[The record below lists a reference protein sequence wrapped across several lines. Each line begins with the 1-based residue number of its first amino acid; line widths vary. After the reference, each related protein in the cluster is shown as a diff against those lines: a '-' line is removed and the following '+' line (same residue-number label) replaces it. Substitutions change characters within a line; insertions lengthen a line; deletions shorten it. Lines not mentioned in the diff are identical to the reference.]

1 MKYLYNPSN
10 NMAMPFSQKVY
21 ERRRDLVILDKP
33 QLDRVL
39 RGEDIQSVLHGG
51 APAAT
56 KKPAQ
61 RDGTVNLQ
69 LHVGDTVTS
78 GLNKPAEKVG
88 GEQPAPKQ
96 EPAQEPKPTQEQP
109 APAPEDQGEQEPKP
123 AQEPAPK
130 GEGDADPFA
139 NSEGAGAP
147 APKKEGE
154 GEPAPAAPRDFAGID
169 RTNVTRELFE
179 SVTDEELPI
188 FAKNVLG
195 LDVEMNP
202 STEDKASIDLAA
214 WRADVRVQVGKQVTK
229 ALRKQALTGSNK

>member
-10 NMAMPFSQKVY
+10 LMAIPFSQKIY
-21 ERRRDLVILDKP
+21 ERRRDLVVLDKP

-56 KKPAQ
+56 KRSAQ

-78 GLNKPAEKVG
+78 GLN
-88 GEQPAPKQ
+88 QPAQKN
-96 EPAQEPKPTQEQP
+96 
-109 APAPEDQGEQEPKP
+109 GEQEPKP
-123 AQEPAPK
+123 AQEPAQEPAPK
-130 GEGDADPFA
+130 KDGDTDPFA
-139 NSEGAGAP
+139 NGERAP
-147 APKKEGE
+147 APKKEGD

-179 SVTDEELPI
+179 SVTDDELPI

-229 ALRKQALTGSNK
+229 ALRKQALTGSR

>member
-10 NMAMPFSQKVY
+10 RMAMPFSQKIY
-21 ERRRDLVILDKP
+21 ERRRDLVVLDKP

-56 KKPAQ
+56 KKSAQ

-78 GLNKPAEKVG
+78 GLNRPAEKVG
-88 GEQPAPKQ
+88 GEQPAPKA
-96 EPAQEPKPTQEQP
+96 AQEPKPEQKKP
-109 APAPEDQGEQEPKP
+109 APAPEGHGEQESKP

-130 GEGDADPFA
+130 GEGDTDQFA
-139 NSEGAGAP
+139 NGEGAP

-229 ALRKQALTGSNK
+229 ALRKQALTGSR

>member
-10 NMAMPFSQKVY
+10 LMAIPFSQKIY
-21 ERRRDLVILDKP
+21 ERRRDLVVLDKP

-56 KKPAQ
+56 KKTAQ

-78 GLNKPAEKVG
+78 GLNQPAQKKD
-88 GEQPAPKQ
+88 GEQPAQ
-96 EPAQEPKPTQEQP
+96 ELAQ
-109 APAPEDQGEQEPKP
+109 
-123 AQEPAPK
+123 K
-130 GEGDADPFA
+130 GEGETDPFA
-139 NSEGAGAP
+139 NGEGAGAP

-154 GEPAPAAPRDFAGID
+154 DAPAPAAPRDFAGID

>member
-10 NMAMPFSQKVY
+10 LMAMPFSQKIY
-21 ERRRDLVILDKP
+21 ERRRDLVVLDKP

-51 APAAT
+51 APAAM

-69 LHVGDTVTS
+69 LCVGDTVTS
-78 GLNKPAEKVG
+78 GLNQPAQKKD
-88 GEQPAPKQ
+88 GEQ
-96 EPAQEPKPTQEQP
+96 
-109 APAPEDQGEQEPKP
+109 P

-130 GEGDADPFA
+130 GEGDTDPFV
-139 NSEGAGAP
+139 NGADAGMP
-147 APKKEGE
+147 APEKKNGE

-202 STEDKASIDLAA
+202 LTEDKASIDLAA

-229 ALRKQALTGSNK
+229 ALRKQALTGSR

>member
-1 MKYLYNPSN
+1 MKYLYSPSN
-10 NMAMPFSQKVY
+10 RMAMPFSQKIY
-21 ERRRDLVILDKP
+21 DRRRDLVVLDKP

-56 KKPAQ
+56 KKSAQ

-78 GLNKPAEKVG
+78 GLNRPAQKNG
-88 GEQPAPKQ
+88 GEQ
-96 EPAQEPKPTQEQP
+96 
-109 APAPEDQGEQEPKP
+109 P

-130 GEGDADPFA
+130 GEGDTDPFA
-139 NSEGAGAP
+139 NGADAGTP
-147 APKKEGE
+147 APEKKNGE
-154 GEPAPAAPRDFAGID
+154 GESAPVELRDFAGID

-229 ALRKQALTGSNK
+229 ALRKQALTGSR

>member
-10 NMAMPFSQKVY
+10 LMAIPFSQKIY
-21 ERRRDLVILDKP
+21 ERRRDLVVLDKP

-39 RGEDIQSVLHGG
+39 RGEDVQSVLHGG

-56 KKPAQ
+56 KRSAQ

-78 GLNKPAEKVG
+78 GLN
-88 GEQPAPKQ
+88 QPAQKKDSEQ
-96 EPAQEPKPTQEQP
+96 PAQEPE
-109 APAPEDQGEQEPKP
+109 
-123 AQEPAPK
+123 PK
-130 GEGDADPFA
+130 GEGDTDPFS
-139 NSEGAGAP
+139 NGEGVGVSAP
-147 APKKEGE
+147 EKKEGE
-154 GEPAPAAPRDFAGID
+154 DAPAPAAPRDFAGID

-229 ALRKQALTGSNK
+229 ALRKQALTGSR

>member
-10 NMAMPFSQKVY
+10 LMAIPFSQKIY
-21 ERRRDLVILDKP
+21 ERRRDLVVLDKP

-39 RGEDIQSVLHGG
+39 RGEDVQSVLHGG

-56 KKPAQ
+56 KRSAQ

-78 GLNKPAEKVG
+78 GLN
-88 GEQPAPKQ
+88 QPAQRKGD
-96 EPAQEPKPTQEQP
+96 EQ
-109 APAPEDQGEQEPKP
+109 
-123 AQEPAPK
+123 PAPK
-130 GEGDADPFA
+130 GEGDTDPFA
-139 NSEGAGAP
+139 NGAGAGAS
-147 APKKEGE
+147 APEKKEGE
-154 GEPAPAAPRDFAGID
+154 GEPAHAAPRDFAGID

-179 SVTDEELPI
+179 SVTDDELPV

-202 STEDKASIDLAA
+202 STDDGASIDLAA

-229 ALRKQALTGSNK
+229 ALRKQALTGSR

>member
-10 NMAMPFSQKVY
+10 LMAIPFSQKIY
-21 ERRRDLVILDKP
+21 ERRRDLVVLDKP
-33 QLDRVL
+33 QLDCVL

-56 KKPAQ
+56 KRSAQ

-78 GLNKPAEKVG
+78 GLN
-88 GEQPAPKQ
+88 QPAQKKDGQ
-96 EPAQEPKPTQEQP
+96 EPN
-109 APAPEDQGEQEPKP
+109 P

-130 GEGDADPFA
+130 NDGDTDPFA
-139 NSEGAGAP
+139 NGEGDGAP

-154 GEPAPAAPRDFAGID
+154 GETAPAAPRDFAGID

>member
-10 NMAMPFSQKVY
+10 KMAMPFSQKIY
-21 ERRRDLVILDKP
+21 ERRRDLVVLDKP

-51 APAAT
+51 APVAA
-56 KKPAQ
+56 KKTAQ

-78 GLNKPAEKVG
+78 GLN
-88 GEQPAPKQ
+88 QPAQK
-96 EPAQEPKPTQEQP
+96 KS
-109 APAPEDQGEQEPKP
+109 
-123 AQEPAPK
+123 
-130 GEGDADPFA
+130 EGDTDPFA
-139 NSEGAGAP
+139 NGEGAGAP
-147 APKKEGE
+147 SPKKEGE
-154 GEPAPAAPRDFAGID
+154 GEAALAAPRDFAGID

>member
-10 NMAMPFSQKVY
+10 LMATPFSQKIY
-21 ERRRDLVILDKP
+21 ERRRDLVVLDKS
-33 QLDRVL
+33 QLNRVL

-51 APAAT
+51 APAAM
-56 KKPAQ
+56 KKSAQ
-61 RDGTVNLQ
+61 KDGTVNLQ
-69 LHVGDTVTS
+69 LNVGDTVTS
-78 GLNKPAEKVG
+78 GLNQPAQKKG
-88 GEQPAPKQ
+88 GEQSAQQLAPK
-96 EPAQEPKPTQEQP
+96 
-109 APAPEDQGEQEPKP
+109 DN
-123 AQEPAPK
+123 
-130 GEGDADPFA
+130 GDADPFA
-139 NSEGAGAP
+139 NGEGASAP
-147 APKKEGE
+147 APEKEGE
-154 GEPAPAAPRDFAGID
+154 GEAAPAAPRDFAGID

-214 WRADVRVQVGKQVTK
+214 WRADMRIQVGKQVTK

>member
-10 NMAMPFSQKVY
+10 LMAIPFSQKIY
-21 ERRRDLVILDKP
+21 ERRRDLVVLDKP

-56 KKPAQ
+56 KRPAQ

-78 GLNKPAEKVG
+78 GLN
-88 GEQPAPKQ
+88 QPAQKEGGQ
-96 EPAQEPKPTQEQP
+96 EPN
-109 APAPEDQGEQEPKP
+109 P

-130 GEGDADPFA
+130 KEGDADPFA
-139 NSEGAGAP
+139 NGAGAGAS
-147 APKKEGE
+147 APEKKDGE

-202 STEDKASIDLAA
+202 SIEDRASIDLAA

-229 ALRKQALTGSNK
+229 ALRKQALTGSR

>member
-10 NMAMPFSQKVY
+10 LMAIPFSQKIY
-21 ERRRDLVILDKP
+21 ERRLDLVVLDKP

-56 KKPAQ
+56 KRSAQ

-78 GLNKPAEKVG
+78 GLNQPAQKKD
-88 GEQPAPKQ
+88 GEQEQK
-96 EPAQEPKPTQEQP
+96 PAQE
-109 APAPEDQGEQEPKP
+109 P

-130 GEGDADPFA
+130 NDGDTDPFA
-139 NSEGAGAP
+139 NGEGAP

-154 GEPAPAAPRDFAGID
+154 GEPAPAVPRDFAGID

-229 ALRKQALTGSNK
+229 ALRKQALTGSR

>member
-10 NMAMPFSQKVY
+10 LMAIPFSQKIY
-21 ERRRDLVILDKP
+21 ERRRDLVVLDKS

-88 GEQPAPKQ
+88 GEQSAPKKEPAQ
-96 EPAQEPKPTQEQP
+96 PAQEPKPTQEQP
-109 APAPEDQGEQEPKP
+109 APAPEGKGEQESKSE
-123 AQEPAPK
+123 QEPAPK
-130 GEGDADPFA
+130 GEGEGDADPFA
-139 NSEGAGAP
+139 N
-147 APKKEGE
+147 GE
-154 GEPAPAAPRDFAGID
+154 GKPVPAAPRDFAGID

-229 ALRKQALTGSNK
+229 ALRKQALTGSKK

>member
-10 NMAMPFSQKVY
+10 LMAIPFSQKIY
-21 ERRRDLVILDKP
+21 ERRRDLVVLDKP

-56 KKPAQ
+56 KKSAQ

-78 GLNKPAEKVG
+78 GLNQSAQKKG
-88 GEQPAPKQ
+88 GERPAPKQ
-96 EPAQEPKPTQEQP
+96 ES
-109 APAPEDQGEQEPKP
+109 KP

-130 GEGDADPFA
+130 GEGDTDPFA
-139 NSEGAGAP
+139 NGEGDP
-147 APKKEGE
+147 APKKGGE

-202 STEDKASIDLAA
+202 STDDGASIDLAA

-229 ALRKQALTGSNK
+229 ALRKQALTGSR

>member
-10 NMAMPFSQKVY
+10 LMAIPFSQKIY
-21 ERRRDLVILDKP
+21 ERRRDLVVLDKP

-39 RGEDIQSVLHGG
+39 RGEDVQSVLHGG

-56 KKPAQ
+56 KRSAQ

-78 GLNKPAEKVG
+78 GLN
-88 GEQPAPKQ
+88 Q
-96 EPAQEPKPTQEQP
+96 
-109 APAPEDQGEQEPKP
+109 P

-130 GEGDADPFA
+130 GEGDTDLFA
-139 NSEGAGAP
+139 NGADAGTP
-147 APKKEGE
+147 APEKKNGE

>member
-10 NMAMPFSQKVY
+10 LMAIPFSQKIY
-21 ERRRDLVILDKP
+21 ERRRDLVVLDKP

-51 APAAT
+51 KPAAT
-56 KKPAQ
+56 KRSAQ

-78 GLNKPAEKVG
+78 GLNRSAQKKG
-88 GEQPAPKQ
+88 GEQPAQ
-96 EPAQEPKPTQEQP
+96 
-109 APAPEDQGEQEPKP
+109 D
-123 AQEPAPK
+123 PAPK
-130 GEGDADPFA
+130 GECDADPFA
-139 NSEGAGAP
+139 NGAGAGASSP
-147 APKKEGE
+147 EKKEGE

-229 ALRKQALTGSNK
+229 ALRKQALTGSR

>member
-10 NMAMPFSQKVY
+10 LMAMPFSQKIY
-21 ERRRDLVILDKP
+21 ERRRDLVVLDKP

-39 RGEDIQSVLHGG
+39 HGEDIQSVLHGG

-56 KKPAQ
+56 KKHAQ

-78 GLNKPAEKVG
+78 GLNQIAQKEG
-88 GEQPAPKQ
+88 G
-96 EPAQEPKPTQEQP
+96 
-109 APAPEDQGEQEPKP
+109 QEPKP

-130 GEGDADPFA
+130 KSGDTDPFA
-139 NSEGAGAP
+139 NGEGAP
-147 APKKEGE
+147 APEKKEGD
-154 GEPAPAAPRDFAGID
+154 GESAPAAPRDFAGID
-169 RTNVTRELFE
+169 RMNVTRELFE

-214 WRADVRVQVGKQVTK
+214 WRSDVRVQVGKQVTK
-229 ALRKQALTGSNK
+229 ALRKQALTGSR

>member
-10 NMAMPFSQKVY
+10 LMAIPFSQKIY
-21 ERRRDLVILDKP
+21 ERRRDLVVLDKP

-56 KKPAQ
+56 KRSAQ

-69 LHVGDTVTS
+69 LYVGDTVTS
-78 GLNKPAEKVG
+78 GLN
-88 GEQPAPKQ
+88 QPAQK
-96 EPAQEPKPTQEQP
+96 E
-109 APAPEDQGEQEPKP
+109 GGQEPKP
-123 AQEPAPK
+123 AQEPAQESAPK
-130 GEGDADPFA
+130 NDGDTDPFV
-139 NSEGAGAP
+139 NGEGAP

-229 ALRKQALTGSNK
+229 ALRKQALTGSR

>member
-10 NMAMPFSQKVY
+10 KMAMPFSQKIY
-21 ERRRDLVILDKP
+21 ERRRDLVVLDKP

-51 APAAT
+51 APVAA
-56 KKPAQ
+56 KKTAQ

-78 GLNKPAEKVG
+78 GLN
-88 GEQPAPKQ
+88 QPAQKKGGQ
-96 EPAQEPKPTQEQP
+96 ELNPT
-109 APAPEDQGEQEPKP
+109 
-123 AQEPAPK
+123 QEPAPK
-130 GEGDADPFA
+130 KEGDADPVA
-139 NSEGAGAP
+139 NGEGAGAP
-147 APKKEGE
+147 APQKAGAGE
-154 GEPAPAAPRDFAGID
+154 AAPAAPRDFAGID

>member
-10 NMAMPFSQKVY
+10 LMAIPFSQKIY
-21 ERRRDLVILDKP
+21 ERRRDLVVLDKP

-39 RGEDIQSVLHGG
+39 LGEDIQSVLHGG

-88 GEQPAPKQ
+88 GEQPAQ
-96 EPAQEPKPTQEQP
+96 ET
-109 APAPEDQGEQEPKP
+109 
-123 AQEPAPK
+123 APK

-139 NSEGAGAP
+139 NGEGAGAP

-154 GEPAPAAPRDFAGID
+154 GEAAPAAPRDFAGID

>member
-10 NMAMPFSQKVY
+10 LMAIPFSQKIY
-21 ERRRDLVILDKP
+21 ERRLDLVVLDKP

-56 KKPAQ
+56 KKTAQ

-78 GLNKPAEKVG
+78 GLNQPAQKKD
-88 GEQPAPKQ
+88 GEQEQK
-96 EPAQEPKPTQEQP
+96 PAQE
-109 APAPEDQGEQEPKP
+109 P

-130 GEGDADPFA
+130 NDGDTDPFA
-139 NSEGAGAP
+139 NGEGAP

-154 GEPAPAAPRDFAGID
+154 GEPAPAVPRDFAGID

-229 ALRKQALTGSNK
+229 ALRKQALTGSR

>member
-10 NMAMPFSQKVY
+10 RMAMPFSQKIY
-21 ERRRDLVILDKP
+21 ERRRDLVVLDKP

-56 KKPAQ
+56 KKSAQ

-78 GLNKPAEKVG
+78 GLN
-88 GEQPAPKQ
+88 QPAQKN
-96 EPAQEPKPTQEQP
+96 
-109 APAPEDQGEQEPKP
+109 GEQEPKP
-123 AQEPAPK
+123 AQEPAQEPAPK
-130 GEGDADPFA
+130 KEGDTDPFA
-139 NSEGAGAP
+139 NGEGAP

-154 GEPAPAAPRDFAGID
+154 GEPAPSAPRDFAGID

-179 SVTDEELPI
+179 SVTDDELPI

-214 WRADVRVQVGKQVTK
+214 WRADVRIQVGKQVTK
-229 ALRKQALTGSNK
+229 ALRKQALTGYNK

>member
-10 NMAMPFSQKVY
+10 LMAMPFSQKIY
-21 ERRRDLVILDKP
+21 ERRRDLVVLDKP

-39 RGEDIQSVLHGG
+39 HGEDIQSVLHGG

-56 KKPAQ
+56 KKHAQ

-78 GLNKPAEKVG
+78 GLNQIAQKEG
-88 GEQPAPKQ
+88 G
-96 EPAQEPKPTQEQP
+96 
-109 APAPEDQGEQEPKP
+109 QEPKP

-130 GEGDADPFA
+130 KNGDTDPFA
-139 NSEGAGAP
+139 NGEGAP
-147 APKKEGE
+147 APEKKGGE
-154 GEPAPAAPRDFAGID
+154 GEPAPAALRDFAGID
-169 RTNVTRELFE
+169 RMNVTRELFE

-214 WRADVRVQVGKQVTK
+214 WRSDVRVQVGKQVTK
-229 ALRKQALTGSNK
+229 ALRKQALTGSR

>member
-10 NMAMPFSQKVY
+10 LMAMPFSQKIY
-21 ERRRDLVILDKP
+21 ERRRDLVVLDKP

-51 APAAT
+51 APVAA

-78 GLNKPAEKVG
+78 GLNRPAQKKG
-88 GEQPAPKQ
+88 GEQ
-96 EPAQEPKPTQEQP
+96 
-109 APAPEDQGEQEPKP
+109 
-123 AQEPAPK
+123 PAPK

-139 NSEGAGAP
+139 NGEGAGAT
-147 APKKEGE
+147 ASKKEGE
-154 GEPAPAAPRDFAGID
+154 GETVPAAPRDFAGID
-169 RTNVTRELFE
+169 RMNVTRELFE

-214 WRADVRVQVGKQVTK
+214 WRSDVRVQVGKQVTK
-229 ALRKQALTGSNK
+229 ALRKQALTGSR

>member
-10 NMAMPFSQKVY
+10 RMAMPFSQKIY
-21 ERRRDLVILDKP
+21 ERRRDLVVLDKP

-51 APAAT
+51 APAAM
-56 KKPAQ
+56 KRPAQ

-78 GLNKPAEKVG
+78 GLNR
-88 GEQPAPKQ
+88 
-96 EPAQEPKPTQEQP
+96 PAQKN
-109 APAPEDQGEQEPKP
+109 GEQEPKP
-123 AQEPAPK
+123 AQEPAQEPAPK
-130 GEGDADPFA
+130 KEGDTDPFA
-139 NSEGAGAP
+139 NGEGAP

-179 SVTDEELPI
+179 SVTDDELPI

-214 WRADVRVQVGKQVTK
+214 WRADVRIQVGKQVTK
-229 ALRKQALTGSNK
+229 ALRKQALTGYNK

>member
-10 NMAMPFSQKVY
+10 KMAMPFSQKVY
-21 ERRRDLVILDKP
+21 EHRRDLVVLDKP

-39 RGEDIQSVLHGG
+39 RGEDIQSVLHGD
-51 APAAT
+51 APVAA
-56 KKPAQ
+56 KNPAQ

-69 LHVGDTVTS
+69 LHVGNTVTS
-78 GLNKPAEKVG
+78 GLN
-88 GEQPAPKQ
+88 QPAQKKGGQ
-96 EPAQEPKPTQEQP
+96 EPN
-109 APAPEDQGEQEPKP
+109 P

-130 GEGDADPFA
+130 KEGDADPFA
-139 NSEGAGAP
+139 NGDGAGAP
-147 APKKEGE
+147 ALKKEGE
-154 GEPAPAAPRDFAGID
+154 GEAAPAALRDFAGID

>member
-10 NMAMPFSQKVY
+10 LMAIPFSQKIY
-21 ERRRDLVILDKP
+21 ERRRDLVVLDKP

-56 KKPAQ
+56 KKTAQ

-78 GLNKPAEKVG
+78 GLN
-88 GEQPAPKQ
+88 QPAQKKDGQ
-96 EPAQEPKPTQEQP
+96 EPN
-109 APAPEDQGEQEPKP
+109 P

-130 GEGDADPFA
+130 KEGDADPFA
-139 NSEGAGAP
+139 NGEGAGAP

-154 GEPAPAAPRDFAGID
+154 GEAAPAAPRDFAGID

>member
-10 NMAMPFSQKVY
+10 LMAIPFSQKIY
-21 ERRRDLVILDKP
+21 ERRRDLVVLDKP

-56 KKPAQ
+56 KRSAQ

-69 LHVGDTVTS
+69 LHVGDIVTS
-78 GLNKPAEKVG
+78 GLNQPAQKNG
-88 GEQPAPKQ
+88 GEQ
-96 EPAQEPKPTQEQP
+96 
-109 APAPEDQGEQEPKP
+109 P

-130 GEGDADPFA
+130 GDGDTDPFA
-139 NSEGAGAP
+139 NGEGAGAP

>member
-10 NMAMPFSQKVY
+10 LMAIPFSQKIY
-21 ERRRDLVILDKP
+21 ERRRDLVVLDKP

-51 APAAT
+51 EPAAT
-56 KKPAQ
+56 KRSAQ

-78 GLNKPAEKVG
+78 GLN
-88 GEQPAPKQ
+88 Q
-96 EPAQEPKPTQEQP
+96 
-109 APAPEDQGEQEPKP
+109 P

-130 GEGDADPFA
+130 GEGDTDLFA
-139 NSEGAGAP
+139 NGADAGTP
-147 APKKEGE
+147 APEKKNGE

-229 ALRKQALTGSNK
+229 ALRKQALTGSR

>member
-10 NMAMPFSQKVY
+10 LMATPFSQKIY
-21 ERRRDLVILDKP
+21 ERRRDLVVLDKP

-51 APAAT
+51 APAAM
-56 KKPAQ
+56 KKSAQ
-61 RDGTVNLQ
+61 KDGTVNLQ
-69 LHVGDTVTS
+69 LNVGDTVTS
-78 GLNKPAEKVG
+78 GLNQPAQKKG
-88 GEQPAPKQ
+88 GEQSAQQLAPK
-96 EPAQEPKPTQEQP
+96 
-109 APAPEDQGEQEPKP
+109 DN
-123 AQEPAPK
+123 
-130 GEGDADPFA
+130 GDADPFA
-139 NSEGAGAP
+139 NGEGASAP
-147 APKKEGE
+147 APEKEGE
-154 GEPAPAAPRDFAGID
+154 GEAAPAAPRDFAGID

>member
-10 NMAMPFSQKVY
+10 LMAIPFSQKIY
-21 ERRRDLVILDKP
+21 ERRRDLVVLDKP

-39 RGEDIQSVLHGG
+39 RGEDVQSVLHGG

-56 KKPAQ
+56 KRSAQ

-69 LHVGDTVTS
+69 LHVGDIVTS
-78 GLNKPAEKVG
+78 GLNQPAQKNG
-88 GEQPAPKQ
+88 GEQ
-96 EPAQEPKPTQEQP
+96 
-109 APAPEDQGEQEPKP
+109 P

-130 GEGDADPFA
+130 GEGDTDLFA
-139 NSEGAGAP
+139 NGADAGTP
-147 APKKEGE
+147 APEKKNGE

-229 ALRKQALTGSNK
+229 ALRKQALTGSR

>member
-10 NMAMPFSQKVY
+10 LMAIPFSQKIY
-21 ERRRDLVILDKP
+21 ERRRDLVVLDNP

-56 KKPAQ
+56 KKSAQ

-78 GLNKPAEKVG
+78 GLN
-88 GEQPAPKQ
+88 QPAQK
-96 EPAQEPKPTQEQP
+96 K
-109 APAPEDQGEQEPKP
+109 GEQEPKP
-123 AQEPAPK
+123 AQEPEREPAPK
-130 GEGDADPFA
+130 GEGDTDPFA
-139 NSEGAGAP
+139 NGEGAGAP
-147 APKKEGE
+147 ASKKEGE
-154 GEPAPAAPRDFAGID
+154 GDPASAAPRDFAGID

-179 SVTDEELPI
+179 SVTDEELPV

-229 ALRKQALTGSNK
+229 ALRKQALTGSKK

>member
-10 NMAMPFSQKVY
+10 KMAMPFSQKVY
-21 ERRRDLVILDKP
+21 EHRRDLVVLDKP

-51 APAAT
+51 APIAA
-56 KKPAQ
+56 KKTAQ

-78 GLNKPAEKVG
+78 GLN
-88 GEQPAPKQ
+88 QPAQK
-96 EPAQEPKPTQEQP
+96 KS
-109 APAPEDQGEQEPKP
+109 
-123 AQEPAPK
+123 
-130 GEGDADPFA
+130 EGDTDPFA
-139 NSEGAGAP
+139 NGEGAGAP

-154 GEPAPAAPRDFAGID
+154 GEAAPAAPRDFAGID

-229 ALRKQALTGSNK
+229 ALRKQALTGSR

>member
-10 NMAMPFSQKVY
+10 LMAIPFSQKIY
-21 ERRRDLVILDKP
+21 ERRRDLVVLDKP

-56 KKPAQ
+56 KRSAQ

-78 GLNKPAEKVG
+78 GLNQPAQKKD
-88 GEQPAPKQ
+88 GEQ
-96 EPAQEPKPTQEQP
+96 
-109 APAPEDQGEQEPKP
+109 P

-130 GEGDADPFA
+130 GEGDTDPFA
-139 NSEGAGAP
+139 NGADAGTP

-154 GEPAPAAPRDFAGID
+154 GEAAPAAPRDFAGID

-202 STEDKASIDLAA
+202 SIEDKASIDLAA

-229 ALRKQALTGSNK
+229 ALRKQALTGSR

>member
-10 NMAMPFSQKVY
+10 LMAIPFSQKIY
-21 ERRRDLVILDKP
+21 ERRRDLVVLDKP

-39 RGEDIQSVLHGG
+39 RGEDVQSVLHGG

-56 KKPAQ
+56 KRSAQ

-78 GLNKPAEKVG
+78 GLN
-88 GEQPAPKQ
+88 QPAQKKGGQ
-96 EPAQEPKPTQEQP
+96 EPNPAQEP
-109 APAPEDQGEQEPKP
+109 EPK
-123 AQEPAPK
+123 K
-130 GEGDADPFA
+130 EGDTDPFA
-139 NSEGAGAP
+139 NGAGAGAS
-147 APKKEGE
+147 APEKKDGE

-179 SVTDEELPI
+179 SVTDDELPI

>member
-10 NMAMPFSQKVY
+10 LMAIPFSQKIY
-21 ERRRDLVILDKP
+21 ERRRDLVVLDKP

-56 KKPAQ
+56 KRSAQ

-78 GLNKPAEKVG
+78 GLNQPAQKKD
-88 GEQPAPKQ
+88 GEQ
-96 EPAQEPKPTQEQP
+96 
-109 APAPEDQGEQEPKP
+109 P

-130 GEGDADPFA
+130 GEGDTDPFS
-139 NSEGAGAP
+139 NGEGVGVSAP
-147 APKKEGE
+147 EKKEGE
-154 GEPAPAAPRDFAGID
+154 DAPAPAAPRDFAGID

-214 WRADVRVQVGKQVTK
+214 WRADVRIQVGKQVTK

>member
-10 NMAMPFSQKVY
+10 RMAMPFSQKIY
-21 ERRRDLVILDKP
+21 ERRRDLVVLDKP

-56 KKPAQ
+56 KRSAQ

-78 GLNKPAEKVG
+78 GLNQPAQKNG
-88 GEQPAPKQ
+88 GEQ
-96 EPAQEPKPTQEQP
+96 
-109 APAPEDQGEQEPKP
+109 P

-130 GEGDADPFA
+130 GEGDTDPFA
-139 NSEGAGAP
+139 NGADAGTP
-147 APKKEGE
+147 APEKKNGE